1 VKEKKM
7 LIPEITEK
15 LLAAKK
21 RQGLSFADLEK
32 VVNRDEVWIASLFYR
47 QAQASQEEAEKLAS
61 ALSLGPEIAAE
72 LTEFPNKGLGPVV
85 PTDPLI
91 YRFYEIMQV
100 YGMPLKAVIH
110 EKFGDGIMS
119 AIDFT
124 VDVEKEADPK
134 GERVRV
140 IMSGKFLP
148 YKKW

>member
-1 VKEKKM
+1 M
-7 LIPEITEK
+7 SIPEITQI
-15 LLAAKK
+15 LLTAKK
-21 RQGLSFADLEK
+21 NKGLSFNDLEK
-32 VVNRDEVWIASLFYR
+32 MIGRDEVWIASVIYR
-47 QAQASQEEAEKLAS
+47 QASASEEEASKLVY
-61 ALSLGPEIAAE
+61 ALGLDSKYTKE
-72 LTEFPNKGLGPVV
+72 LTEFPIKGLGPVV

-91 YRFYEIMQV
+91 YRFYEVMQV

-124 VDVEKEADPK
+124 LDVEKEEDLK
-134 GERVRV
+134 GDRVKV

>member
-1 VKEKKM
+1 M
-7 LIPEITEK
+7 TIPEITEK

-21 RQGLSFADLEK
+21 ASGLSFADLEAK
-32 VVNRDEVWIASLFYR
+32 MGCDEVWIASVFYR
-47 QAQASQEEAEKLAS
+47 QASASKEEATQMVEEIGADAS
-61 ALSLGPEIAAE
+61 LIDALMECPVKGSLD
-72 LTEFPNKGLGPVV
+72 PVV

-100 YGMPLKAVIH
+100 YGMPIKTVVH

-124 VDVEKEADPK
+124 IDVEKEEDPK
-134 GERVRV
+134 GDRVKI
-140 IMSGKFLP
+140 IMCGKFLP

>member
-1 VKEKKM
+1 MNVSDV
-7 LIPEITEK
+7 TAK

-21 RQGLSFADLEK
+21 KKGLSYGDLEK
-32 VVNRDEVWIASLFYR
+32 AVGRDEVWIAALFYR
-47 QAQASQEEAEKLAS
+47 QAQASSEEASKLAA
-61 ALSLGPEIAAE
+61 ALGVGPDLAE
-72 LTEFPNKGLGPVV
+72 ALTEFPLKGLGPVV

-124 VDVEKEADPK
+124 LEVDKEQDPK
-134 GERVRV
+134 GDRVRV
-140 IMSGKFLP
+140 TMSGKFLP